1 MLKGIKFVFSV
12 SIVLFQF
19 AAFSQQ
25 EALKKTE
32 QFYKSLN
39 AGDSLALK
47 SMFHP
52 QGYVMHVG
60 SDTTFGF
67 SAEEFLGVCP
77 NFYNGV
83 FQEKIHSIIALEIA
97 PQILTVK
104 IEFEFYLNGKY
115 SHCGIDH
122 FTWIVKNGELK
133 IETIL
138 STDNVTCGH
147 DLETTETGEPD
158 EIIELN
164 RLMDNWHKDVAQIEL
179 EAYFD
184 FMADDF
190 YFLGT
195 DPSER
200 WSKKEFRS
208 FCEPYFNE
216 KKSTW
221 DFKPIQRNWGISADG
236 STAWFDESLNTWM
249 EECRGSGVIKKING
263 QWKIVHYNLTVLIEN
278 EKMDKFIKL
287 RKK

>member
-1 MLKGIKFVFSV
+1 MLKGSKLILTVFL
-12 SIVLFQF
+12 VLFCLVGN
-19 AAFSQQ
+19 SQQ

-32 QFYKSLN
+32 AFYKSLN
-39 AGDSLALK
+39 AGDSLAIK
-47 SMFHP
+47 KMFHSE
-52 QGYVMHVG
+52 GYVMHVG

-67 SAEEFLGVCP
+67 SANDFLGVCP
-77 NFYNGV
+77 KFYSGM

-122 FTWIVKNGELK
+122 FTWIEKNGELK
-133 IETIL
+133 IQTIL
-138 STDNVTCGH
+138 STDNVDCGN
-147 DLETTETGEPD
+147 DIDNKTVNEPK
-158 EIIELN
+158 EIVELN

-179 EAYFD
+179 EAYFE

-200 WSKKEFRS
+200 WSKAEFRA
-208 FCEPYFNE
+208 FCEPYFLE

-236 STAWFDESLNTWM
+236 STAWFDESLSTWM
-249 EECRGSGVIKKING
+249 EECRGSGVIKRING